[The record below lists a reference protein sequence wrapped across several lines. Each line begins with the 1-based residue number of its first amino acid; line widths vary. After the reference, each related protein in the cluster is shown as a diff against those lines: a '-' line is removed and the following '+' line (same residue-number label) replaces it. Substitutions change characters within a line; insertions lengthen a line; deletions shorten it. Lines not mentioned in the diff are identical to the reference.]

1 MMEGRGGEEERG
13 RKKEEEGGRETPLV
27 SSFSYEDTNPIMSSS
42 NHNYLQKASP
52 PNTITTLGVRASIYE
67 LGSRGYKY
75 SVSKSLLGRIY
86 YIPEILFTLVL
97 IFWTPIREILT
108 LLFYNKEK
116 NRTKVQS
123 GRVTCM
129 KSQEFEVKPGS
140 NAPIFFHYDMLTWLK
155 RIG

>member
-27 SSFSYEDTNPIMSSS
+27 SSFSYEDTNPIMTSS
-42 NHNYLQKASP
+42 NHNYLQKAPP
-52 PNTITTLGVRASIYE
+52 PNTINTLGVRASIYE
-67 LGSRGYKY
+67 FGSRGYKY

-108 LLFYNKEK
+108 LLFYNKE
-116 NRTKVQS
+116 Q
-123 GRVTCM
+123 
-129 KSQEFEVKPGS
+129 KP
-140 NAPIFFHYDMLTWLK
+140 N
-155 RIG
+155 